1 MKHLCLKSLLAIATL
16 AAASSG
22 YAQIYYADFGNGSIG
37 SGLSTGNIVNFN
49 SAAND
54 ARTLIDFATGATSTI
69 SVTTAGFGN
78 LNASNGGIYANP
90 SSANTF
96 VKPAGMDE
104 FGSVNGNNTVFG
116 AATLTISGLSAS
128 MTYELTFGSNRNNAT
143 SRPSIFTITGAD
155 AFTNSSDAT
164 ISTTLLAND
173 TTTVIAGNNN
183 AGLVARFTGIN
194 AGADGTF
201 VINMSTTSNSGDLFY
216 INGLN
221 LTAIP
226 EPSTYALL
234 VGALVLVG
242 AMSRRRRRA

>member
-1 MKHLCLKSLLAIATL
+1 
-16 AAASSG
+16 
-22 YAQIYYADFGNGSIG
+22 
-37 SGLSTGNIVNFN
+37 
-49 SAAND
+49 
-54 ARTLIDFATGATSTI
+54 
-69 SVTTAGFGN
+69 
-78 LNASNGGIYANP
+78 
-90 SSANTF
+90 
-96 VKPAGMDE
+96 MDE
-104 FGSVNGNNTVFG
+104 FGSVTGNNTVFG

-155 AFTNSSDAT
+155 AFTNSSDAS
-164 ISTTLLAND
+164 ISTRTLAND

-201 VINMSTTSNSGDLFY
+201 VINMSTTSNFGDLFY

-226 EPSTYALL
+226 EPSTYAAL

-242 AMSRRRRRA
+242 AISQRRRRAQV